1 MSDLIIEKVNSSC
14 VHLVCEDG
22 LSHRIYNV
30 FSAYAPGYRFNPR
43 FKMHVWDGKVRC
55 YNPMSQILP
64 IGLLNNLLVW
74 CDQHNIQYSLQG
86 FKDGLTDT
94 IDKEDLE
101 KQMNSYITAGFQ
113 ARDYQVNAVH
123 AALTNR
129 RGVLL
134 SCTGSGKSLMIY
146 TFLRY
151 LLDNK
156 DVHRAIL
163 IVPSVSLV
171 EQMYSDF
178 QDYGWDDL
186 EDHVEMLYSGKKPTF
201 KKEILISTWQSLE
214 KEDQEFFEVYDAC
227 VVDECVNENTM
238 ILTPDGEKKIKDLK
252 AGDAVISY
260 NEKTH
265 EYETDKILEVHK
277 NHISSRFA
285 KMLKLELEDGKILEV
300 TSNHPIYT
308 TNRGW
313 VRAGELTLDD
323 DIEILS
329 TAEEFLMKFFN
340 VDKLPLSASKQKE
353 WYLKIQK
360 YISYKVLEKIP
371 ELKEIL
377 YEKIFLGKSERL
389 KSLRS
394 KIGGIIIGCMHKNDS
409 NFWMNQ
415 KNRKPWNYNM
425 AGNYKY
431 KPWCTGKT
439 KYTDERLM
447 KISND
452 RLGDANPCSR
462 KNKPDR
468 SEMSAKQSNTL
479 KEKILSGIYTPKTTN
494 RLIHKKLV
502 YDNKKFRSSWEVIFY
517 FLHKN
522 ENLQYEKVR
531 IPYFSN
537 RDNKNHVY
545 ISDFY
550 DKTTNTIYEVK
561 PDRLM
566 YICQK
571 EKYEEIK
578 TACKSLGYNFIH
590 IGDTWKNSITNDAL
604 KDFNEPEILKL
615 FNCEK

>member
-94 IDKEDLE
+94 IDKKDLE

-227 VVDECVNENTM
+227 VVDEC
-238 ILTPDGEKKIKDLK
+238 
-252 AGDAVISY
+252 
-260 NEKTH
+260 H
-265 EYETDKILEVHK
+265 Q
-277 NHISSRFA
+277 A
-285 KMLKLELEDGKILEV
+285 KCSVVTRLLKLMHNAEYKIGTSGTLPTEISEQLQINSVIGNVLFELKSCELIARGYLTKLNIAAIFLKYPEAFIAENKERTYPEEVKMVEEYPNRNKVLNFIIDHTSPMNNMLILVNHRNHLRDVETYLHENYPDKKVSIITGDVKAKVREEIRTGIEDEDGTILLATYQTMSTGV
-300 TSNHPIYT
+300 NIPKLHAIMLFSNSKSRIKVLQSIGRGLRKHNSKNKVIIYDI
-308 TNRGW
+308 
-313 VRAGELTLDD
+313 VDD
-323 DIEILS
+323 L
-329 TAEEFLMKFFN
+329 
-340 VDKLPLSASKQKE
+340 
-353 WYLKIQK
+353 
-360 YISYKVLEKIP
+360 SYKKRTGRIA
-371 ELKEIL
+371 KN
-377 YEKIFLGKSERL
+377 Y
-389 KSLRS
+389 
-394 KIGGIIIGCMHKNDS
+394 CMQH
-409 NFWMNQ
+409 F
-415 KNRKPWNYNM
+415 
-425 AGNYKY
+425 
-431 KPWCTGKT
+431 
-439 KYTDERLM
+439 DER
-447 KISND
+447 SNYYIEQEF
-452 RLGDANPCSR
+452 PV
-462 KNKPDR
+462 
-468 SEMSAKQSNTL
+468 
-479 KEKILSGIYTPKTTN
+479 ITT
-494 RLIHKKLV
+494 KL
-502 YDNKKFRSSWEVIFY
+502 
-517 FLHKN
+517 
-522 ENLQYEKVR
+522 
-531 IPYFSN
+531 
-537 RDNKNHVY
+537 
-545 ISDFY
+545 
-550 DKTTNTIYEVK
+550 
-561 PDRLM
+561 
-566 YICQK
+566 
-571 EKYEEIK
+571 EI
-578 TACKSLGYNFIH
+578 
-590 IGDTWKNSITNDAL
+590 
-604 KDFNEPEILKL
+604 
-615 FNCEK
+615 

>member
-64 IGLLNNLLVW
+64 IGLLNNLLIW

-86 FKDGLTDT
+86 FKDGLTDK

-227 VVDECVNENTM
+227 VVDEC
-238 ILTPDGEKKIKDLK
+238 
-252 AGDAVISY
+252 
-260 NEKTH
+260 H
-265 EYETDKILEVHK
+265 Q
-277 NHISSRFA
+277 A
-285 KMLKLELEDGKILEV
+285 KCSVVTRLLKLMHNAEYKIGTSGTLPTEISEQLQINSVIGNVLFELKSCELIARGYLTKLNIAAIFLKYPEAFIAENKERTYPEEVKMVEEYPNRNKVLNFIIDHTSPMNNMLILVNHRNHLRDVETYLHENYPDKKVSIITGDVKAKVREEIRTGIEDEDGTILLATYQTMSTGV
-300 TSNHPIYT
+300 NIPKLHAIMLFSNSKSRIKVLQSIGRGLRKHNSKNKVIIYDI
-308 TNRGW
+308 
-313 VRAGELTLDD
+313 VDD
-323 DIEILS
+323 L
-329 TAEEFLMKFFN
+329 
-340 VDKLPLSASKQKE
+340 
-353 WYLKIQK
+353 
-360 YISYKVLEKIP
+360 SYKKRTGRIA
-371 ELKEIL
+371 KN
-377 YEKIFLGKSERL
+377 Y
-389 KSLRS
+389 
-394 KIGGIIIGCMHKNDS
+394 CMQH
-409 NFWMNQ
+409 F
-415 KNRKPWNYNM
+415 
-425 AGNYKY
+425 
-431 KPWCTGKT
+431 
-439 KYTDERLM
+439 DER
-447 KISND
+447 SNYYIEQEF
-452 RLGDANPCSR
+452 PV
-462 KNKPDR
+462 
-468 SEMSAKQSNTL
+468 
-479 KEKILSGIYTPKTTN
+479 ITT
-494 RLIHKKLV
+494 KL
-502 YDNKKFRSSWEVIFY
+502 
-517 FLHKN
+517 
-522 ENLQYEKVR
+522 
-531 IPYFSN
+531 
-537 RDNKNHVY
+537 
-545 ISDFY
+545 
-550 DKTTNTIYEVK
+550 
-561 PDRLM
+561 
-566 YICQK
+566 
-571 EKYEEIK
+571 EI
-578 TACKSLGYNFIH
+578 
-590 IGDTWKNSITNDAL
+590 
-604 KDFNEPEILKL
+604 
-615 FNCEK
+615 

>member
-64 IGLLNNLLVW
+64 IGLLNNLLIW
-74 CDQHNIQYSLQG
+74 CDQHQIQYSLQG

-227 VVDECVNENTM
+227 VVDEC
-238 ILTPDGEKKIKDLK
+238 
-252 AGDAVISY
+252 
-260 NEKTH
+260 H
-265 EYETDKILEVHK
+265 Q
-277 NHISSRFA
+277 A
-285 KMLKLELEDGKILEV
+285 KCSVVTRLLKLMHNAEYKIGTSGTLPTEISEQLQINSVIGNVLFELKSCELIARGYLTKLNIAAIFLKYPEAFIAENKERTYPEEVKMVEEYPNRNKVLNFIIDHTSPMNNMLILVNHRNHLRDVETYLHENYPDKKVSIITGDVKAKVREEIRTGIEDEDGTILLATYQTMSTGV
-300 TSNHPIYT
+300 NIPKLHAIMLFSNSKSRIKVLQSIGRGLRKHNSKNKVIIYDI
-308 TNRGW
+308 
-313 VRAGELTLDD
+313 VDD
-323 DIEILS
+323 L
-329 TAEEFLMKFFN
+329 
-340 VDKLPLSASKQKE
+340 
-353 WYLKIQK
+353 
-360 YISYKVLEKIP
+360 SYKKRTGRIA
-371 ELKEIL
+371 KN
-377 YEKIFLGKSERL
+377 Y
-389 KSLRS
+389 
-394 KIGGIIIGCMHKNDS
+394 CMQH
-409 NFWMNQ
+409 F
-415 KNRKPWNYNM
+415 
-425 AGNYKY
+425 
-431 KPWCTGKT
+431 
-439 KYTDERLM
+439 DER
-447 KISND
+447 SNYYIEQEF
-452 RLGDANPCSR
+452 PV
-462 KNKPDR
+462 
-468 SEMSAKQSNTL
+468 
-479 KEKILSGIYTPKTTN
+479 ITT
-494 RLIHKKLV
+494 KL
-502 YDNKKFRSSWEVIFY
+502 
-517 FLHKN
+517 
-522 ENLQYEKVR
+522 
-531 IPYFSN
+531 
-537 RDNKNHVY
+537 
-545 ISDFY
+545 
-550 DKTTNTIYEVK
+550 
-561 PDRLM
+561 
-566 YICQK
+566 
-571 EKYEEIK
+571 EI
-578 TACKSLGYNFIH
+578 
-590 IGDTWKNSITNDAL
+590 
-604 KDFNEPEILKL
+604 
-615 FNCEK
+615 

>member
-64 IGLLNNLLVW
+64 IGLLNNLLIW

-214 KEDQEFFEVYDAC
+214 TEDQEFFEVYDAC
-227 VVDECVNENTM
+227 VIDEC
-238 ILTPDGEKKIKDLK
+238 
-252 AGDAVISY
+252 
-260 NEKTH
+260 H
-265 EYETDKILEVHK
+265 Q
-277 NHISSRFA
+277 A
-285 KMLKLELEDGKILEV
+285 KCSVVTRLLKLMHNAEYKIGTSGTLPTEISEQLQINSVIGNVLFELKSCELIARGYLTKLNIAAIFLKYPEAFIAENKERTYPEEVKMVEEYPNRNKVLNFIIDHTSPMNNMLILVNHRNHLRDVETYLHENYPDKKVSIITGDVKAKVREEIRTGIEDEDGTILLATYQTMSTGV
-300 TSNHPIYT
+300 NIPKLHAIMLFSNSKSRIKVLQSIGRGLRKHNSKNKVIIYDI
-308 TNRGW
+308 
-313 VRAGELTLDD
+313 VDD
-323 DIEILS
+323 L
-329 TAEEFLMKFFN
+329 
-340 VDKLPLSASKQKE
+340 
-353 WYLKIQK
+353 
-360 YISYKVLEKIP
+360 SYKKRTGRIA
-371 ELKEIL
+371 KN
-377 YEKIFLGKSERL
+377 Y
-389 KSLRS
+389 
-394 KIGGIIIGCMHKNDS
+394 CMQH
-409 NFWMNQ
+409 F
-415 KNRKPWNYNM
+415 
-425 AGNYKY
+425 
-431 KPWCTGKT
+431 
-439 KYTDERLM
+439 DER
-447 KISND
+447 SNYYIEQEF
-452 RLGDANPCSR
+452 PV
-462 KNKPDR
+462 
-468 SEMSAKQSNTL
+468 
-479 KEKILSGIYTPKTTN
+479 ITT
-494 RLIHKKLV
+494 KL
-502 YDNKKFRSSWEVIFY
+502 
-517 FLHKN
+517 
-522 ENLQYEKVR
+522 
-531 IPYFSN
+531 
-537 RDNKNHVY
+537 
-545 ISDFY
+545 
-550 DKTTNTIYEVK
+550 
-561 PDRLM
+561 
-566 YICQK
+566 
-571 EKYEEIK
+571 EI
-578 TACKSLGYNFIH
+578 
-590 IGDTWKNSITNDAL
+590 
-604 KDFNEPEILKL
+604 
-615 FNCEK
+615 

>member
-64 IGLLNNLLVW
+64 IGLLNNLLIW

-86 FKDGLTDT
+86 FKDGLTDK

-227 VVDECVNENTM
+227 VVDEC
-238 ILTPDGEKKIKDLK
+238 
-252 AGDAVISY
+252 
-260 NEKTH
+260 H
-265 EYETDKILEVHK
+265 Q
-277 NHISSRFA
+277 A
-285 KMLKLELEDGKILEV
+285 KCSVVTRLLKLMHNAEYKIGTSGTLPTEISEQLQINSVIGNVLFELKSCELIARGYLTKLNIAAIFLKYPEAFIAENKERTYPEEVKMVEEYPNRNKVLNFIIDHTSSMNNMLILVNHRNHLRDVETYLHENYPDKKVSIITGDVKAKVREEIRTGIEDEDGTILLATYQTMSTGV
-300 TSNHPIYT
+300 NIPKLHAIMLFSNSKSRIKVLQSIGRGLRKHNSKNKVIIYDI
-308 TNRGW
+308 
-313 VRAGELTLDD
+313 VDD
-323 DIEILS
+323 L
-329 TAEEFLMKFFN
+329 
-340 VDKLPLSASKQKE
+340 
-353 WYLKIQK
+353 
-360 YISYKVLEKIP
+360 SYKKRTGRIA
-371 ELKEIL
+371 KN
-377 YEKIFLGKSERL
+377 Y
-389 KSLRS
+389 
-394 KIGGIIIGCMHKNDS
+394 CMQH
-409 NFWMNQ
+409 F
-415 KNRKPWNYNM
+415 
-425 AGNYKY
+425 
-431 KPWCTGKT
+431 
-439 KYTDERLM
+439 DER
-447 KISND
+447 SNYYIEQEF
-452 RLGDANPCSR
+452 PV
-462 KNKPDR
+462 
-468 SEMSAKQSNTL
+468 
-479 KEKILSGIYTPKTTN
+479 ITT
-494 RLIHKKLV
+494 KL
-502 YDNKKFRSSWEVIFY
+502 
-517 FLHKN
+517 
-522 ENLQYEKVR
+522 
-531 IPYFSN
+531 
-537 RDNKNHVY
+537 
-545 ISDFY
+545 
-550 DKTTNTIYEVK
+550 
-561 PDRLM
+561 
-566 YICQK
+566 
-571 EKYEEIK
+571 EI
-578 TACKSLGYNFIH
+578 
-590 IGDTWKNSITNDAL
+590 
-604 KDFNEPEILKL
+604 
-615 FNCEK
+615 

>member
-64 IGLLNNLLVW
+64 IGLLNNLLIW

-86 FKDGLTDT
+86 FKDGLTDK

-101 KQMNSYITAGFQ
+101 KQMNSYITTGFQ

-227 VVDECVNENTM
+227 VVDEC
-238 ILTPDGEKKIKDLK
+238 
-252 AGDAVISY
+252 
-260 NEKTH
+260 H
-265 EYETDKILEVHK
+265 Q
-277 NHISSRFA
+277 A
-285 KMLKLELEDGKILEV
+285 KCSVVTRLLKLMHNAEYKIGTSGTLPTEISEQLQINSVIGNVLFELKSCELIARGYLTKLNIAAIFLKYPEAFIAENKERTYPEEVKMVEEYPNRNKVLNFIIDHTSPMNNMLILVNHRNHLRDVETYLHENYPDKKVSIITGDVKAKVREEIRTGIEDEDGTILLATYQTMSTGV
-300 TSNHPIYT
+300 NIPKLHAIMLFSNSKSRIKVLQSIGRGLRKHNSKNKVIIYDI
-308 TNRGW
+308 
-313 VRAGELTLDD
+313 VDD
-323 DIEILS
+323 L
-329 TAEEFLMKFFN
+329 
-340 VDKLPLSASKQKE
+340 
-353 WYLKIQK
+353 
-360 YISYKVLEKIP
+360 SYKKRTGRIA
-371 ELKEIL
+371 KN
-377 YEKIFLGKSERL
+377 Y
-389 KSLRS
+389 
-394 KIGGIIIGCMHKNDS
+394 CMQH
-409 NFWMNQ
+409 F
-415 KNRKPWNYNM
+415 
-425 AGNYKY
+425 
-431 KPWCTGKT
+431 
-439 KYTDERLM
+439 DER
-447 KISND
+447 SNYYIEQEF
-452 RLGDANPCSR
+452 PV
-462 KNKPDR
+462 
-468 SEMSAKQSNTL
+468 
-479 KEKILSGIYTPKTTN
+479 ITT
-494 RLIHKKLV
+494 KL
-502 YDNKKFRSSWEVIFY
+502 
-517 FLHKN
+517 
-522 ENLQYEKVR
+522 
-531 IPYFSN
+531 
-537 RDNKNHVY
+537 
-545 ISDFY
+545 
-550 DKTTNTIYEVK
+550 
-561 PDRLM
+561 
-566 YICQK
+566 
-571 EKYEEIK
+571 EI
-578 TACKSLGYNFIH
+578 
-590 IGDTWKNSITNDAL
+590 
-604 KDFNEPEILKL
+604 
-615 FNCEK
+615 

>member
-227 VVDECVNENTM
+227 VVDECHQAKCSVVTRLLKLMHNAEYKIGTSGTLPTEISEQLQINSVIGNVLFELKSCELIARGYLTKLNIAALFVKYPDSFIAENKERTYPEEVKMIEEYENRNTVLKFILDHTSTDHNVLILVNHRNH
-238 ILTPDGEKKIKDLK
+238 LTQVKEYLKTTYPERKVEEYNGGVKASTRESIRRNIEYEDGTIIVGTYSTCSTGINIPKLHDIIMFSNSKSRIKVLQSIGRGLRRHSTKNKIIIYDIVDDLSYKKRTGRIAKNYCMQHFDERLSYYVEQEFP
-252 AGDAVISY
+252 VISY
-260 NEKTH
+260 
-265 EYETDKILEVHK
+265 KI
-277 NHISSRFA
+277 N
-285 KMLKLELEDGKILEV
+285 
-300 TSNHPIYT
+300 
-308 TNRGW
+308 
-313 VRAGELTLDD
+313 
-323 DIEILS
+323 
-329 TAEEFLMKFFN
+329 
-340 VDKLPLSASKQKE
+340 
-353 WYLKIQK
+353 IQ
-360 YISYKVLEKIP
+360 E
-371 ELKEIL
+371 
-377 YEKIFLGKSERL
+377 
-389 KSLRS
+389 
-394 KIGGIIIGCMHKNDS
+394 
-409 NFWMNQ
+409 
-415 KNRKPWNYNM
+415 
-425 AGNYKY
+425 
-431 KPWCTGKT
+431 
-439 KYTDERLM
+439 
-447 KISND
+447 
-452 RLGDANPCSR
+452 
-462 KNKPDR
+462 
-468 SEMSAKQSNTL
+468 
-479 KEKILSGIYTPKTTN
+479 
-494 RLIHKKLV
+494 
-502 YDNKKFRSSWEVIFY
+502 
-517 FLHKN
+517 
-522 ENLQYEKVR
+522 
-531 IPYFSN
+531 
-537 RDNKNHVY
+537 
-545 ISDFY
+545 
-550 DKTTNTIYEVK
+550 
-561 PDRLM
+561 
-566 YICQK
+566 
-571 EKYEEIK
+571 
-578 TACKSLGYNFIH
+578 
-590 IGDTWKNSITNDAL
+590 
-604 KDFNEPEILKL
+604 
-615 FNCEK
+615 

>member
-86 FKDGLTDT
+86 FKDGLTDK

-227 VVDECVNENTM
+227 VVDEC
-238 ILTPDGEKKIKDLK
+238 
-252 AGDAVISY
+252 
-260 NEKTH
+260 H
-265 EYETDKILEVHK
+265 Q
-277 NHISSRFA
+277 A
-285 KMLKLELEDGKILEV
+285 KCSVVTRLLKLMHNAEYKIGTSGTLPTEISEQLQINSVIGNVLFELKSCELIARGYLTKLNIAAIFLKYPEAFIAENKERTYPEEVKMVEEYPNRNKVLNFIIDHTSPMNNMLILVNHRNHLRDVETYLHENYPDKKVSIITGDVKAKVREEIRTGIEDEDGTILLATYQTMSTGV
-300 TSNHPIYT
+300 NIPKLHAIMLFSNSKSRIKVLQSIGRGLRKHNSKNKVIIYDI
-308 TNRGW
+308 
-313 VRAGELTLDD
+313 VDD
-323 DIEILS
+323 L
-329 TAEEFLMKFFN
+329 
-340 VDKLPLSASKQKE
+340 
-353 WYLKIQK
+353 
-360 YISYKVLEKIP
+360 SYKKRTGRIA
-371 ELKEIL
+371 KN
-377 YEKIFLGKSERL
+377 Y
-389 KSLRS
+389 
-394 KIGGIIIGCMHKNDS
+394 CMQH
-409 NFWMNQ
+409 F
-415 KNRKPWNYNM
+415 
-425 AGNYKY
+425 
-431 KPWCTGKT
+431 
-439 KYTDERLM
+439 DER
-447 KISND
+447 SNYYIEQEF
-452 RLGDANPCSR
+452 PV
-462 KNKPDR
+462 
-468 SEMSAKQSNTL
+468 
-479 KEKILSGIYTPKTTN
+479 ITT
-494 RLIHKKLV
+494 KL
-502 YDNKKFRSSWEVIFY
+502 
-517 FLHKN
+517 
-522 ENLQYEKVR
+522 
-531 IPYFSN
+531 
-537 RDNKNHVY
+537 
-545 ISDFY
+545 
-550 DKTTNTIYEVK
+550 
-561 PDRLM
+561 
-566 YICQK
+566 
-571 EKYEEIK
+571 EI
-578 TACKSLGYNFIH
+578 
-590 IGDTWKNSITNDAL
+590 
-604 KDFNEPEILKL
+604 
-615 FNCEK
+615 

>member
-22 LSHRIYNV
+22 LSHRLYNV

-227 VVDECVNENTM
+227 VVDECHQSKCAVVTRLLKLMHNAEYKIGTSGTLPTELSEQLQINSVIGNVLFELKSCELIARGYLTKLNIAAIFLKYPEAFIAENKERTYPEEVKMVEEYPNRNKVLNFIIDHTSTEHNILILVNHRSHLRDVETYLHENY
-238 ILTPDGEKKIKDLK
+238 PNKKICVINGDVKAKVREEIRSGIENEDGTILLATYATCSTGINIPKLHAIMLFSNSKSRIKVLQSIGRGLRKHNSKNKVIIYDIVDDLSYK
-252 AGDAVISY
+252 KRTGRIAKNYCMQHFDERSNYYIEQEFPVI
-260 NEKTH
+260 T
-265 EYETDKILEVHK
+265 T
-277 NHISSRFA
+277 
-285 KMLKLELEDGKILEV
+285 KLEI
-300 TSNHPIYT
+300 
-308 TNRGW
+308 
-313 VRAGELTLDD
+313 
-323 DIEILS
+323 
-329 TAEEFLMKFFN
+329 
-340 VDKLPLSASKQKE
+340 
-353 WYLKIQK
+353 
-360 YISYKVLEKIP
+360 
-371 ELKEIL
+371 
-377 YEKIFLGKSERL
+377 
-389 KSLRS
+389 
-394 KIGGIIIGCMHKNDS
+394 
-409 NFWMNQ
+409 
-415 KNRKPWNYNM
+415 
-425 AGNYKY
+425 
-431 KPWCTGKT
+431 
-439 KYTDERLM
+439 
-447 KISND
+447 
-452 RLGDANPCSR
+452 
-462 KNKPDR
+462 
-468 SEMSAKQSNTL
+468 
-479 KEKILSGIYTPKTTN
+479 
-494 RLIHKKLV
+494 
-502 YDNKKFRSSWEVIFY
+502 
-517 FLHKN
+517 
-522 ENLQYEKVR
+522 
-531 IPYFSN
+531 
-537 RDNKNHVY
+537 
-545 ISDFY
+545 
-550 DKTTNTIYEVK
+550 
-561 PDRLM
+561 
-566 YICQK
+566 
-571 EKYEEIK
+571 
-578 TACKSLGYNFIH
+578 
-590 IGDTWKNSITNDAL
+590 
-604 KDFNEPEILKL
+604 
-615 FNCEK
+615 

>member
-86 FKDGLTDT
+86 FRDGLTDT

-227 VVDECVNENTM
+227 VVDEC
-238 ILTPDGEKKIKDLK
+238 
-252 AGDAVISY
+252 
-260 NEKTH
+260 H
-265 EYETDKILEVHK
+265 Q
-277 NHISSRFA
+277 A
-285 KMLKLELEDGKILEV
+285 KCSVVTRLLKLMHNAEYKIGTSGTLPTEISEQLQINSVIGNVLFELKSCELIARGYLTKLNIAAIFLKYPEAFIAENKERTYPEEVKMVEEYPNRNKVLNFIIDHTSPMNNMLILVNHRNHLRDVETYLHENYPDKKVSIITGDVKAKVREEIRTGIEDEDGTILLATYQTMSTGV
-300 TSNHPIYT
+300 NIPKLHAIMLFSNSKSRIKVLQSIGRGLRKHNSKNKVIIYDI
-308 TNRGW
+308 
-313 VRAGELTLDD
+313 VDD
-323 DIEILS
+323 L
-329 TAEEFLMKFFN
+329 
-340 VDKLPLSASKQKE
+340 
-353 WYLKIQK
+353 
-360 YISYKVLEKIP
+360 SYKKRTGRIA
-371 ELKEIL
+371 KN
-377 YEKIFLGKSERL
+377 Y
-389 KSLRS
+389 
-394 KIGGIIIGCMHKNDS
+394 CMQH
-409 NFWMNQ
+409 F
-415 KNRKPWNYNM
+415 
-425 AGNYKY
+425 
-431 KPWCTGKT
+431 
-439 KYTDERLM
+439 DER
-447 KISND
+447 SNYYIEQEF
-452 RLGDANPCSR
+452 PV
-462 KNKPDR
+462 
-468 SEMSAKQSNTL
+468 
-479 KEKILSGIYTPKTTN
+479 ITT
-494 RLIHKKLV
+494 KL
-502 YDNKKFRSSWEVIFY
+502 
-517 FLHKN
+517 
-522 ENLQYEKVR
+522 
-531 IPYFSN
+531 
-537 RDNKNHVY
+537 
-545 ISDFY
+545 
-550 DKTTNTIYEVK
+550 
-561 PDRLM
+561 
-566 YICQK
+566 
-571 EKYEEIK
+571 EI
-578 TACKSLGYNFIH
+578 
-590 IGDTWKNSITNDAL
+590 
-604 KDFNEPEILKL
+604 
-615 FNCEK
+615 